1 MVVAGPAAHA
11 WADASVRFVHAVPG
25 AGSAELVVKSG
36 AKIGSGVG
44 FGQVT
49 PYVGVSAG
57 SHEVSL
63 QSGTKA
69 LAVTNVDLTDGKRY
83 TVVAMSQGKKV
94 QLRSYTDGDATN
106 GKARLRLIHAAP
118 ELGSPDVRLDGQALA
133 EKAKYTEAT
142 PYLTVS
148 PGTHTLAV
156 TKPGDGGGR
165 PIASK
170 QVALSAGSAS
180 TALLIGTMGE
190 PTRIVLASDQTVAP
204 SRAPRTGLAPL
215 DGGGRPWGAIV
226 AIAMLAGLL
235 GGALYLFAGRR
246 RTRAG

>member
-1 MVVAGPAAHA
+1 MVVAGSA
-11 WADASVRFVHAVPG
+11 ADASADANVRFVHAVPG
-25 AGSAELVVKSG
+25 AGSAELVVKGG
-36 AKIGSGVG
+36 AQLGSGVG

-57 SHEVSL
+57 SHELSL
-63 QSGTKA
+63 KSGTRS
-69 LAVTNVDLTDGKRY
+69 LAVTTVDLTDGKRY

-94 QLRSYTDGDATN
+94 QLRPYTDGGATD

-133 EKAKYTEAT
+133 EKAAYTEAT

-148 PGTHTLAV
+148 PGSHTLAV
-156 TKPGDGGGR
+156 TKPGNGGGR
-165 PIASK
+165 PIVSK
-170 QVALSAGSAS
+170 QVPLSAGSAS

-190 PTRIVLASDQTVAP
+190 PTRIVVATDQTAAP

-215 DGGGRPWGAIV
+215 DGARPWGAIV
-226 AIAMLAGLL
+226 GIAILAGLL
-235 GGALYLFAGRR
+235 GGTLYLLAGRR